1 MSANSTPSELTVR
14 PLTPKQHLD
23 WIQAQAG
30 SSSISFLQTPAWGQV
45 KADWRHESLGWFDG
59 EQLVSAALVLYR
71 PIPRLKW
78 SLAYLP
84 EGPTFP
90 TLIPGPAA
98 HWVNPLTAYL
108 KGKKVFTIKMGPPV
122 IVRQWS
128 ANAIKDAIANSSA
141 KLQDLVPDTS
151 NDQATELVTQLRA
164 LGWHQEVAEGD
175 GFGDVQP
182 RFVFQLDLRDKSI
195 DDLFNG
201 MNQEWRRNIRKADKS
216 GVEVVE
222 GKFEDLA
229 DFHAVYVETA
239 QRDRFT
245 PRPLRYFERM
255 WKAME
260 AEDPSRLRLFLAKK
274 DGDVLAAT
282 TLVTV
287 GGHAWYSYGAST
299 TAGRDFRPSNA
310 VQWAMIQAAHAS
322 NCHTYDLRG
331 IGDSLDPSHHLFGL
345 IRFKLGTGGH
355 VSEYIGEFDL
365 PVQPILHRA
374 IKLYLARR

>member
-14 PLTPKQHLD
+14 PLTSDQHLA
-23 WIQAQAG
+23 WIQSQDA

-45 KADWRHESLGWFDG
+45 KADWRNESLGWFDG

-90 TLIPGPAA
+90 TLTPGPAA
-98 HWVNPLTAYL
+98 RWVNPLTAYL

-128 ANAIKDAIANSSA
+128 ANSIKDAIANSSA
-141 KLQDLVPDTS
+141 KLQDVAPDTS

-182 RFVFQLDLRDKSI
+182 RFVFQLDLRDKNI

-201 MNQEWRRNIRKADKS
+201 MNQEWRRNIRKAEKS
-216 GVEVVE
+216 GVEVIA
-222 GKFEDLA
+222 GTFDDLA

-260 AEDPSRLRLFLAKK
+260 AEDPARLRLFLAKK

-282 TLVTV
+282 
-287 GGHAWYSYGAST
+287 Y
-299 TAGRDFRPSNA
+299 
-310 VQWAMIQAAHAS
+310 
-322 NCHTYDLRG
+322 
-331 IGDSLDPSHHLFGL
+331 
-345 IRFKLGTGGH
+345 
-355 VSEYIGEFDL
+355 
-365 PVQPILHRA
+365 
-374 IKLYLARR
+374 